1 MLSSQFKR
9 SPLFFFRIAKNENL
23 ISKTNLQY
31 KFGSPTRIKSDFTTN
46 RKISLNYYDILK
58 FSVKTSFNELPDSK
72 ISIKSEF
79 SKLYLKNNGKFYSCL
94 IPKFSKKFSISNKQ
108 SEPQFNKL
116 LRPNNL

>member
-1 MLSSQFKR
+1 VKR
-9 SPLFFFRIAKNENL
+9 
-23 ISKTNLQY
+23 
-31 KFGSPTRIKSDFTTN
+31 
-46 RKISLNYYDILK
+46 
-58 FSVKTSFNELPDSK
+58 KTSFNELPDSK

-116 LRPNNL
+116 LRPNKFIKPKRVGEKPDIVLLLQSSEMVQNKFKIPMK

>member
-1 MLSSQFKR
+1 LVHQ
-9 SPLFFFRIAKNENL
+9 LELNQI
-23 ISKTNLQY
+23 LQ
-31 KFGSPTRIKSDFTTN
+31 

-58 FSVKTSFNELPDSK
+58 FSVKTSFNELPDS

-94 IPKFSKKFSISNKQ
+94 IPKFFKKFSISKQ

-116 LRPNNL
+116 LRP

>member
-1 MLSSQFKR
+1 MLSSQFKKVA
-9 SPLFFFRIAKNENL
+9 LIFFRIAKNENL

-58 FSVKTSFNELPDSK
+58 FSVKRKTSFNELPDSK

-94 IPKFSKKFSISNKQ
+94 IPKFSKVQYKQ
-108 SEPQFNKL
+108 
-116 LRPNNL
+116 